1 MPKPLCHVLLVGCLF
16 TGAACEGSH
25 SLRDPPYPGSQYAKT
40 SNKEII
46 TLGQKLFFD
55 PQLSESGRTA
65 CATCH
70 NPDFAYGD
78 PRPVSLSDN
87 GQPGLRNAP
96 SAFTVV
102 FGRTSFGTGAS
113 VHLRHR
119 PSVLSDRMAKWG

>member
-1 MPKPLCHVLLVGCLF
+1 MSKPLCHVLLVGCLF
-16 TGAACEGSH
+16 TGAACEGSR
-25 SLRDPPYPGSQYAKT
+25 SLRDPPYLGSQYAET

-46 TLGQKLFFD
+46 ALGQKLFFD
-55 PQLSESGRTA
+55 PQLSGSGRTA

-96 SAFTVV
+96 SLLNVGFRPHLMWDGRFGSHVGRPLRFT
-102 FGRTSFGTGAS
+102 
-113 VHLRHR
+113 
-119 PSVLSDRMAKWG
+119 